1 MPEIPA
7 LGSLRPATN
16 QRLSACWLWGVSL
29 SQKPNQTN
37 RSDQKK
43 TGRRRCK
50 HRASDQDPSDGIP
63 PVTPAPGHPE
73 PPSDL
78 SGHPHTCGTY
88 HTCPH
93 DPVTR
98 ASFMAVKS
106 TTGQSQGQALCS
118 WTTAAV
124 ATSVWRAEPERIL
137 PWQPCSSSLPLRQ
150 PSKIKIFQAH
160 MQFTWRSA
168 NF

>member
-16 QRLSACWLWGVSL
+16 QRLSACWLWRVSL

-50 HRASDQDPSDGIP
+50 HRASDQDSSDRIP

-73 PPSDL
+73 PPSGL
-78 SGHPHTCGTY
+78 SGYPHTCGTY

-93 DPVTR
+93 NPVTHV
-98 ASFMAVKS
+98 SFMAVKS

-118 WTTAAV
+118 LCN
-124 ATSVWRAEPERIL
+124 SRDPGPQL
-137 PWQPCSSSLPLRQ
+137 QQPLVSGG
-150 PSKIKIFQAH
+150 
-160 MQFTWRSA
+160 W
-168 NF
+168 N